1 MEEFFTLN
9 IVNFGDVC
17 PRCICFFCLFVF
29 LEIQSVMINW

>member
-17 PRCICFFCLFVF
+17 PKCICFCLFVF
-29 LEIQSVMINW
+29 LEIQTVMINW